1 VTVFEVLADP
11 RRRRILQ
18 ELGRSD
24 RRVQEL
30 TARLGEPQSLV
41 SYHLRVLREAG
52 LVTSRASAH
61 DRRDTYYR
69 ADLAACR
76 HLVVEG
82 ASELHPGL
90 RLAPEPP
97 PPTRRGARVLF
108 LCTGNS
114 ARSQMAE
121 ALLTRRS
128 AGAVSARSA
137 GSAPKALHP
146 LAVAVMAERGIDISA
161 NRVKHLRRFARQRFD
176 VVVTLC
182 DRVREVCPELP
193 GASATA
199 HWSMADPSLEGAVA
213 AFERTA
219 QELETRIGPLLAQ
232 LATTEEM
239 THAR

>member
-1 VTVFEVLADP
+1 
-11 RRRRILQ
+11 
-18 ELGRSD
+18 
-24 RRVQEL
+24 
-30 TARLGEPQSLV
+30 
-41 SYHLRVLREAG
+41 
-52 LVTSRASAH
+52 
-61 DRRDTYYR
+61 
-69 ADLAACR
+69 
-76 HLVVEG
+76 
-82 ASELHPGL
+82 
-90 RLAPEPP
+90 
-97 PPTRRGARVLF
+97 
-108 LCTGNS
+108 
-114 ARSQMAE
+114 MAE

-146 LAVAVMAERGIDISA
+146 LAVTVMAERGIDISA